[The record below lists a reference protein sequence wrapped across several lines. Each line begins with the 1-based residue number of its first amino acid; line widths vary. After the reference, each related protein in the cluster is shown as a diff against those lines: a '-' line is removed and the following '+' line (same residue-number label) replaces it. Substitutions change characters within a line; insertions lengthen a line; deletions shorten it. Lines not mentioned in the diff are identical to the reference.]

1 MRSGEK
7 YSTLGVADHLYS
19 EPDPD
24 PFFLPRFK
32 YWVNKKKSNFIWL
45 PNSYL
50 QLVFSGIFIC
60 NVK

>member
-24 PFFLPRFK
+24 PFFYQDLSIGSI
-32 YWVNKKKSNFIWL
+32 KKI
-45 PNSYL
+45 
-50 QLVFSGIFIC
+50 
-60 NVK
+60 

>member
-32 YWVNKKKSNFIWL
+32 YWVNKKNPILFGCQIVTYNL
-45 PNSYL
+45 
-50 QLVFSGIFIC
+50 FSRASSF
-60 NVK
+60 VM